1 MLIHVVRLGRTAGW
15 MLILFLTCVI
25 AFVLFRA
32 AMTGPSPTL
41 SRPGAPPP
49 TAWEVLSLSDR
60 DLRIIGKTLG
70 IAAAAVIGSFLLAA
84 PAALALAAARGR
96 AARTL
101 LYGLTVW
108 PLLTPPS
115 VIAYAWTLL
124 ATQQNWAGLA
134 LSALGWHRAGA
145 APLVS
150 VWLQAAWLW
159 PIPALILS
167 SAVRAWG
174 LPAYRMALLDA
185 RPVVALLRAGL
196 PAVRGAGLAAAGIVF
211 LLSIQDAA
219 IPPIMLIQDTWSSD
233 MLMEVTRAARF
244 ADSTSYLL
252 WRSWP
257 MIGPAA
263 LAAGAAWLGWGRG
276 WSRSGAPAADET
288 GTGGPRLRG
297 WSTAAAAAA
306 FGVSVFPV
314 IVFVGEVTTAGRPV
328 WELFQTGLTAQAREF
343 AASLIVAALTGL
355 CGAALALAVI
365 DPVFPAP
372 PGVQRARWRWTAAC
386 ARVTPAAALALFLLL
401 AVMPPVILGRA
412 LIDVFDRAWF
422 VPERW
427 HWSIYVDSPVAWT
440 VGVAA
445 RFGFLPIGLVLA
457 ARRWLGDETAEQ
469 ARVDRATEEEI
480 MAHVRTR
487 QLVRPIVAGALLT
500 ACMALAELQVSSL
513 LAPPGWIGGSLA
525 VALDQQIHFGRN
537 AQVVAMSLLL
547 TLPAMLGAMAV
558 AWLVSGAAAGAAFKS
573 PRSVR

>member
-15 MLILFLTCVI
+15 MLILFLTCAI
-25 AFVLFRA
+25 AFVLLRA
-32 AMTGPSPTL
+32 AVTGPAPTL
-41 SRPGAPPP
+41 ARPGLPPP
-49 TAWEVLSLSDR
+49 AAWEVLSLSAR
-60 DLRIIGKTLG
+60 DVRIIGKTLA
-70 IAAAAVIGSFLLAA
+70 IAGGAVVGSFLLAA
-84 PAALALAAARGR
+84 PAVLALAAARGR

-101 LYGLTVW
+101 LYGLTAW

-124 ATQQNWAGLA
+124 ATQQSWAGHVLT
-134 LSALGWHRAGA
+134 ALGWHRTGA
-145 APLVS
+145 APVVS
-150 VWLQAAWLW
+150 AWLQAAWLW

-185 RPVVALLRAGL
+185 RPSVALSRAGL

-233 MLMEVTRAARF
+233 MLMEVTRAVRF
-244 ADSTSYLL
+244 ADSTSFLL

-257 MIGPAA
+257 MIGLAA

-276 WSRSGAPAADET
+276 WSRSGATAADET
-288 GTGGPRLRG
+288 GASGPRMRG
-297 WSTAAAAAA
+297 WSIAAAALA

-314 IVFVGEVTTAGRPV
+314 IVFVGEVSSADRPAR
-328 WELFQTGLTAQAREF
+328 ELFGTGLTAHARDF
-343 AASLIVAALTGL
+343 AASLIVAALAGL

-365 DPVFPAP
+365 DT
-372 PGVQRARWRWTAAC
+372 GARPRN
-386 ARVTPAAALALFLLL
+386 RRPRAALALFLLL

-412 LIDVFDRAWF
+412 MIDVFDRAWF

-427 HWSIYVDSPVAWT
+427 HWSIYVDSPLAWT

-457 ARRWLGDETAEQ
+457 ARRWLGDETTEQ
-469 ARVDRATEEEI
+469 ARVDRATEDEI
-480 MAHVRTR
+480 LTYVRTR
-487 QLVRPIVAGALLT
+487 QLARPIIAGALLT
-500 ACMALAELQVSSL
+500 ACMALAELQISSL

-547 TLPAMLGAMAV
+547 TLPAMLGAFVV
-558 AWLVSGAAAGAAFKS
+558 AWLMSGAAAGAAFKS